1 MRYLAHLCNMPILQQ
16 VAIEQNSTEP
26 APPVRPGRI
35 FYGWYI
41 VAAGTITSFIN
52 MAVFMV
58 GLSIFIKDIHDEMG
72 WSLTAISLGFSLK
85 QLETGILAPVSG
97 YLIDRVG
104 PRIMAASGNVVMT
117 IGLLLFANM
126 DSVWEFYVASFIIA
140 LGQGMGAHMA
150 YITPV
155 MHWFHRRRGIASSF
169 IAMGRGWGYVG
180 SLPITILLVH
190 FGWREAATIAAITFL
205 AINFPTALLLRAR
218 PEPYGWRP
226 DGAPAPLQ
234 ASGGSGAKERGQED
248 ESYSVKDAIKMG
260 SFWLV
265 LLANAIY
272 SFGTS
277 TNHVHFITHLRFTGF
292 TAPSAAVIVTIYGAV
307 QVFGRLASGWFG
319 DKIGRH
325 RLLMYSFV
333 LMGIGWVAIAMIT
346 PSTLWAVG
354 LYYLFYGLG
363 QAAHTVTQQAIVA
376 DFFGPRRYATL
387 RGIMNPIAVGG
398 GVIGPLFAGR
408 MFDVQDS
415 YQLAFLIMGPLVALG
430 APTIFLAGKPRL
442 VEDPLEARKAASTA
456 SEKE

>member
-1 MRYLAHLCNMPILQQ
+1 MPILQQ
-16 VAIEQNSTEP
+16 VAIEQNSTQP
-26 APPVRPGRI
+26 TPPVRPGRI

-41 VAAGTITSFIN
+41 VAAGTITSFVN

-58 GLSIFIKDIHDEMG
+58 GLSIFIKDVRDEMG

-117 IGLLLFANM
+117 VGLLLFASM
-126 DSVWEFYVASFIIA
+126 DSVWEFYIASLTIA

-155 MHWFHRRRGIASSF
+155 MHWFHRKRGIASSF

-180 SLPITILLVH
+180 SLPITILLVA
-190 FGWREAATIAAITFL
+190 FGWREAATISAIAFL
-205 AINFPTALLLRAR
+205 VVNFPMALLLRAR

-226 DGAPAPLQ
+226 DGAAVPLQ
-234 ASGGSGAKERGQED
+234 ASSGPGSKEQRQDG
-248 ESYSVKDAIKMG
+248 ESYSVKDAMKMA

-307 QVFGRLASGWFG
+307 QVFGRLACGWIG
-319 DKIGRH
+319 DKVGRH
-325 RLLMYSFV
+325 RLLMFSFV
-333 LMGIGWVAIAMIT
+333 LMGIGWVAISMIT
-346 PSTLWAVG
+346 PSALWAVG
-354 LYYLFYGLG
+354 LYYLSYGLG
-363 QAAHTVTQQAIVA
+363 QAAHTVTQQTIVA

-387 RGIMNPIAVGG
+387 RGIMNPITVGG
-398 GVIGPLFAGR
+398 GVLGPLFAGM
-408 MFDVQDS
+408 MFDAQDS
-415 YQLAFLIMGPLVALG
+415 YQLAFFIIGPLVALG
-430 APTIFLAGKPRL
+430 APVIFLAGKPRL
-442 VEDPLEARKAASTA
+442 VDDPLEARKVPGTVSA
-456 SEKE
+456 KE

>member
-1 MRYLAHLCNMPILQQ
+1 MPILQQ
-16 VAIEQNSTEP
+16 VAIEQNSTQP

-41 VAAGTITSFIN
+41 VAAGTITSFVN

-58 GLSIFIKDIHDEMG
+58 GLSIFIKDIRDEMG

-126 DSVWEFYVASFIIA
+126 DSVWEFYIASLVIA

-155 MHWFHRRRGIASSF
+155 MHWFHRKRGVASSY

-180 SLPITILLVH
+180 SLPITILLVI
-190 FGWREAATIAAITFL
+190 FGWREAATIAAIAFL
-205 AINFPTALLLRAR
+205 VINFPMALLLRAR
-218 PEPYGWRP
+218 PEPYGWLP
-226 DGAPAPLQ
+226 DGATVPPQ
-234 ASGGSGAKERGQED
+234 VSSGPGSKGQGQEGG
-248 ESYSVKDAIKMG
+248 SYSVKDAMKMA

-265 LLANAIY
+265 LLANAVY

-277 TNHVHFITHLRFTGF
+277 TNHVHFIYHLRSTGF
-292 TAPSAAVIVTIYGAV
+292 TALSAGVIVSIYGAV
-307 QVFGRLASGWFG
+307 QVFGRLASGSIG
-319 DKIGRH
+319 DKVGRH

-333 LMGIGWVAIAMIT
+333 LMGIGWVAISMIT

-354 LYYLFYGLG
+354 LYYLAYGLG
-363 QAAHTVTQQAIVA
+363 QAAHTVTQQTIVA

-387 RGIMNPIAVGG
+387 RGIMNPISVGG
-398 GVIGPLFAGR
+398 GVLGPLFAGR
-408 MFDVQDS
+408 MFDAQGS
-415 YQLAFLIMGPLVALG
+415 YQLAFFIMGPLVALG
-430 APTIFLAGKPRL
+430 ALAIFLAGKPGL
-442 VEDPLEARKAASTA
+442 VEDPLEARKAASTVSA
-456 SEKE
+456 KE

>member
-1 MRYLAHLCNMPILQQ
+1 MPILQQ
-16 VAIEQNSTEP
+16 VAIEQNSTQS

-41 VAAGTITSFIN
+41 VAAGTITSFVN

-58 GLSIFIKDIHDEMG
+58 GLSIFIKDVRDEMG

-126 DSVWEFYVASFIIA
+126 DSIWEFYVASFTIA

-155 MHWFHRRRGIASSF
+155 MHWFHRKRGLASSF

-180 SLPITILLVH
+180 SLPITILLVA

-205 AINFPTALLLRAR
+205 VINFPMALLLRAR

-226 DGAPAPLQ
+226 DGATAPLQ
-234 ASGGSGAKERGQED
+234 ASSGSGSKEQRQDG
-248 ESYSVKDAIKMG
+248 ESYSVKDAMKMT

-292 TAPSAAVIVTIYGAV
+292 TAPSAAVIITIYGAV
-307 QVFGRLASGWFG
+307 QVFGRLASGWIG
-319 DKIGRH
+319 DRVGRH

-333 LMGIGWVAIAMIT
+333 LMGFGWVAISLIT
-346 PSTLWAVG
+346 PHALWAIG
-354 LYYLFYGLG
+354 LYYLTYGLG
-363 QAAHTVTQQAIVA
+363 QAAHTVTQQTIVA

-387 RGIMNPIAVGG
+387 RGIMNPISVGG
-398 GVIGPLFAGR
+398 GVLGPLFAGI
-408 MFDVQDS
+408 MFDAQGS
-415 YQLAFLIMGPLVALG
+415 YQLAFFILGPLVAMG
-430 APTIFLAGKPRL
+430 APTIFLAGKPGL
-442 VEDPLEARKAASTA
+442 VDDPLEARKVASPVSA
-456 SEKE
+456 KE

>member
-1 MRYLAHLCNMPILQQ
+1 MPILQQ
-16 VAIEQNSTEP
+16 VAIEQNPAQP
-26 APPVRPGRI
+26 APPVRPGRV

-41 VAAGTITSFIN
+41 VAAGTITSFVN

-58 GLSIFIKDIHDEMG
+58 GLSVFIKDILDDMG

-104 PRIMAASGNVVMT
+104 PRIMAAFGNVVMT
-117 IGLLLFANM
+117 IGLLLFASM
-126 DSVWEFYVASFIIA
+126 DSIWEFYVASFVIA

-155 MHWFHRRRGIASSF
+155 MHWFHRKRGIASSF

-180 SLPITILLVH
+180 SLPITLLLVA
-190 FGWREAATIAAITFL
+190 FGWREAATIAALAFL
-205 AINFPTALLLRAR
+205 AINFPMALLLRAR
-218 PEPYGWRP
+218 PEPYGWLP
-226 DGAPAPLQ
+226 DGAAVPVQIP
-234 ASGGSGAKERGQED
+234 SGSGSKGQPQEGG
-248 ESYSVKDAIKMG
+248 SYSVKDAMKMA

-292 TAPSAAVIVTIYGAV
+292 TAPSAAMIVTIYGAV
-307 QVFGRLASGWFG
+307 QVFGRLASGWIG
-319 DKIGRH
+319 DKVGRH

-333 LMGIGWVAIAMIT
+333 LMGFGWVAISLIT
-346 PSTLWAVG
+346 PDTLWAVVF
-354 LYYLFYGLG
+354 YYLTYGLG

-387 RGIMNPIAVGG
+387 RGIMNPITVGG
-398 GVIGPLFAGR
+398 GVLGPMFAGV
-408 MFDVQDS
+408 MFDAQGS
-415 YQLAFLIMGPLVALG
+415 YQMAFFILGPLVAIG
-430 APTIFLAGKPRL
+430 APVIYLAGKPSL
-442 VEDPLEARKAASTA
+442 VADPLEAKKAPDTVSA
-456 SEKE
+456 KE